1 MLRILDRYIIR
12 EIGPSLLLGLGVFT
26 FVLLLNEI
34 LRYAQILISQAA
46 SLNHVLGIL
55 ANLLPSV
62 LCVTIPMGV
71 LLGILIALG
80 RMAADSEITALRASG
95 VSLYRMLRPVLV
107 SAAFGWAASSYLIIN
122 VLPDSNQAVRR
133 LFFQVLT
140 SKVQTDIRPRVFYDN
155 LFPNLMFLV
164 LDIPTGADTWH
175 NVFLADLSSPNSPQ
189 ITLARQGQLI
199 IDSKKRTVNFYLR
212 SGESHK
218 VTYDRPGDYDKQ
230 VFGETVLPVQGGS
243 FFPAEDVNVPRGP
256 REMGFEQLY
265 KEHQS
270 TNLPVYLVE
279 IHKKFSIPFA
289 CFVFGI
295 LGLAFG
301 VQNRREG
308 RSWGFVLSIG
318 LIFIY
323 YVLIKLGEE
332 MAIQGRLPPVLAMW
346 GVNAVLGIA
355 GLVLL
360 IRNARETHT
369 FPVSLSNLAQSVSR
383 RLRKLR
389 IRLVGGNGSVK
400 PSSRRVLVVRIP
412 RIVIRFPNTLDRY
425 ITREFLRYFALIL
438 AALVTVFVLGILLEI
453 LEPVF
458 ENRAKGKLVFQYVG
472 SNLPQIFFHMLPL
485 SMLMA
490 TLVNFA
496 ILTKNAEITAIKAGG
511 ISLYRISLAPIL
523 MGLLVSL
530 ACFALQDYILPYS
543 NRRAE
548 ELEDEI
554 RKRPVQTRNLID
566 RRWMLGQ
573 EDQIYNYAYYDSGK
587 QTFNGLAVYRFDPTR
602 FSITQRL
609 YAKQATWEPSAGAW
623 VFYGG
628 WERNLDAGGG
638 IEPFDALVFRS
649 MEPPDYFI
657 KEERQADQMTY
668 LELSTYIDD
677 LRQAGF
683 DVIRHTVSLN
693 SKISLPFAAVITVL
707 IGIPFSF
714 TPGKKGAL
722 YGIGLA
728 IAIGLTYYVTARIF
742 TYMGNSAMLP
752 PLLSAWAPN
761 VLFGVAALF
770 GLFNVKT

>member
-122 VLPDSNQAVRR
+122 VLPDSNQAVRK

-164 LDIPTGADTWH
+164 LDIPTGSDTWQ
-175 NVFLADLSSPNSPQ
+175 NVFLADLSNPGSPQ

-199 IDSKKRTVNFYLR
+199 IDSEKRTVNFYLR

-218 VTYDRPGDYDKQ
+218 VTYDRPGDYDRQ
-230 VFGETVLPVQGGS
+230 MFGETVLPVQGGS

-265 KEHQS
+265 QAHQS

-360 IRNARETHT
+360 IRNARETHA
-369 FPVSLSNLAQSVSR
+369 FPVSLSSLAQSVLG
-383 RLRKLR
+383 RLQKLKV
-389 IRLVGGNGSVK
+389 RLVGGGGSVK
-400 PSSRRVLVVRIP
+400 PSSRPVLVVRIP

-453 LEPVF
+453 LDTRVREPRQGETRLPLHWIESSADLLPYAPAVHAHGNSGEF
-458 ENRAKGKLVFQYVG
+458 CHLDEKRRDHRDQSRRDQPL
-472 SNLPQIFFHMLPL
+472 SNLTGTHSHGP
-485 SMLMA
+485 
-490 TLVNFA
+490 
-496 ILTKNAEITAIKAGG
+496 AGQF
-511 ISLYRISLAPIL
+511 
-523 MGLLVSL
+523 GLLCPARL
-530 ACFALQDYILPYS
+530 RHPIFQPTCRGTG
-543 NRRAE
+543 RRDSKTAGSDSE
-548 ELEDEI
+548 FD
-554 RKRPVQTRNLID
+554 RPPVD
-566 RRWMLGQ
+566 AWPRR
-573 EDQIYNYAYYDSGK
+573 S
-587 QTFNGLAVYRFDPTR
+587 
-602 FSITQRL
+602 
-609 YAKQATWEPSAGAW
+609 
-623 VFYGG
+623 
-628 WERNLDAGGG
+628 
-638 IEPFDALVFRS
+638 
-649 MEPPDYFI
+649 
-657 KEERQADQMTY
+657 
-668 LELSTYIDD
+668 D
-677 LRQAGF
+677 L
-683 DVIRHTVSLN
+683 
-693 SKISLPFAAVITVL
+693 
-707 IGIPFSF
+707 
-714 TPGKKGAL
+714 
-722 YGIGLA
+722 
-728 IAIGLTYYVTARIF
+728 
-742 TYMGNSAMLP
+742 
-752 PLLSAWAPN
+752 
-761 VLFGVAALF
+761 
-770 GLFNVKT
+770 